1 MKNIIFLIFALFI
14 FNSCSDELIT
24 IVDEY
29 NPPYEVK
36 AIPNGDGTVSISFW
50 SGVLANDFAG
60 FNLYASATRDFTN
73 ALTGLDGGYP
83 TVRETTHTRTNF
95 TLSFSTYTS
104 FNFTSGGNTLYYIG
118 VTAYGT
124 NELAEGGKIET
135 KVVAIPVVPR
145 GEQQNN
151 SQTGTITVG
160 SLTVNVTATT
170 ISGGQARDCGYRTNF
185 NEITAFT
192 NNSLSSG
199 SLTRSTGHLYV
210 FSNGSYL
217 AKVWITSS
225 GYTYATHSHGN
236 VCNTI

>member
-145 GEQQNN
+145 QETPN
-151 SQTGTITVG
+151 SSTLPTGFSVNGTSTV
-160 SLTVNVTATT
+160 SAT
-170 ISGGQARDCGYRTNF
+170 GLRAYGPQTNF
-185 NEITAFT
+185 NSITVYT
-192 NNSLSSG
+192 NNNQSTAIYELG
-199 SLTRSTGHLYV
+199 GLYIFKNGNGLT
-210 FSNGSYL
+210 
-217 AKVWITSS
+217 KVWITPS
-225 GYTYATHSHGN
+225 GNYTYASHTVSG
-236 VCNTI
+236 CNTI